1 MIISKTPYRISFFGG
16 GTDFPVWYR
25 EHGGSV
31 LSTTIDKYCYISCR
45 NLPPFFEHKH
55 RIVYSLIEN
64 VKSISEIKHPAVRG
78 IFEWLGIESGL
89 EIHHDGDLP
98 ARSGLGSSSSFT
110 VGLLN
115 ALRAHQH
122 GRYSKQKLAKDAI
135 HIEQNIIGEVVGSQD
150 QVAAAYGGFNHIRF
164 GKEPEF
170 EVHPIVAS
178 PETLNILDRHIML
191 FFTGIQRF
199 ASPIEQEKI
208 SRINDNTAQLDRL
221 SNMVGDGLE
230 VLHSNNFIVEDFGSI
245 LHESW
250 QIKRELSPNVSND
263 LIDEAYQNALDCGAI
278 GGKILGAGG
287 GGFMLIFATPEK
299 QNQIIERLSSFV
311 HVPFRFENRG
321 ASIAMYQPAGL

>member
-1 MIISKTPYRISFFGG
+1 LIISKTPYRISFFGG

-25 EHGGSV
+25 QHGGSV

-64 VKSISEIKHPAVRG
+64 VESISEIKHPAVRG

-122 GRYSKQKLAKDAI
+122 GRYSKQKLAGDAI
-135 HIEQNIIGEVVGSQD
+135 HIEQNVIGEVVGSQD
-150 QVAAAYGGFNHIRF
+150 QVAAAYGGFNHIKF

-170 EVHPIVAS
+170 EVHPVVTT
-178 PETLNILDRHIML
+178 PEKLSVLNGYMML
-191 FFTGIQRF
+191 FFTGVQRF
-199 ASPIEQEKI
+199 ACTIEQEKI

-221 SNMVGDGLE
+221 SQMVTDGLE
-230 VLHSNNFIVEDFGSI
+230 VLHSSNFIVEDFGSI

-250 QIKRELSPNVSND
+250 QIKRELSTNVSND
-263 LIDEAYQNALDCGAI
+263 LIDEGYQNALDCGAI

-287 GGFMLIFATPEK
+287 GGFMLIFASPEK
-299 QNQIIERLSSFV
+299 HHQIIERLSSFV

-321 ASIAMYQPAGL
+321 ATIAMYQPAGL

>member
-64 VKSISEIKHPAVRG
+64 VKSISDIKHPAVRG

-122 GRYSKQKLAKDAI
+122 GRYSKQKLAEDAI
-135 HIEQNIIGEVVGSQD
+135 HIEQNVIGEVVGSQD

-170 EVHPIVAS
+170 EVHPIVTA
-178 PETLNILDRHIML
+178 PETLNILDRHMML

-199 ASPIEQEKI
+199 ASTIEQEKI
-208 SRINDNTAQLDRL
+208 SRINDNTAELDRL
-221 SNMVGDGLE
+221 SHLVGDGLE
-230 VLHSNNFIVEDFGSI
+230 VLHSSNFIVEDFGSI

-250 QIKRELSPNVSND
+250 QIKRELSTNVSND

-287 GGFMLIFATPEK
+287 GGFMLIFAPPEK
-299 QNQIIERLSSFV
+299 QPQIIERLSSFV
-311 HVPFRFENRG
+311 HVPFRFEKGG
-321 ASIAMYQPAGL
+321 ATIAMYQPAGL